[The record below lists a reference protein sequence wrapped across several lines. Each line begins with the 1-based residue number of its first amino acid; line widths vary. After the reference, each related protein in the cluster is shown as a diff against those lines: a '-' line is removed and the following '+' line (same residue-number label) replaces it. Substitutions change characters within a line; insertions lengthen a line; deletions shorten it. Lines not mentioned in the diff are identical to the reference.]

1 MVKFRKG
8 IILAGGHGTRLAPLT
23 SAISKQLMPIY
34 DKPMIYY
41 PISTLMLAGIREINI
56 IVKPEFLKS
65 FVNLLGDGKKWG
77 LNFTYT
83 VQEYPNGLVEGITLS
98 ESFINGAPIALILGD
113 NLFHG
118 SSLMRHLESGNSREK
133 GATIFAYRVKDP
145 QRYGVLEFDKKGKVK
160 NITEKPNFPKSN
172 YAATGLY
179 FYDETVSEKAK
190 NVHKSSN
197 GEFEITSL
205 NQIYLKESN
214 LNVELMGRGMA
225 WLDTGTHESLHKAAS
240 FIRSLEDRQGLR
252 VSCPEEIAWRKK
264 WINESQLK
272 ELAKPLMKS
281 NYGNYLIDLIENPSF
296 DNYSLINS

>member
-1 MVKFRKG
+1 MRKG
-8 IILAGGHGTRLAPLT
+8 IILAGGEGTRLAPLT

-65 FVNLLGDGKKWG
+65 FVKLLGDGKKWG
-77 LNFTYT
+77 LNITYT
-83 VQEYPNGLVEGITLS
+83 EQECPNGIVEGITLS
-98 ESFINGAPIALILGD
+98 ERFINGAPIALILGD

-118 SSLMRHLESGNSREK
+118 SSLMKHLESGYLRKK
-133 GATIFAYRVKDP
+133 GATIFAYRVKNP
-145 QRYGVLEFDKKGKVK
+145 KRYGVLGFDKKGKVTD
-160 NITEKPNFPKSN
+160 IVEKPIFPKSN
-172 YAATGLY
+172 YAVTGLY
-179 FYDETVSEKAK
+179 FYDETVIEKAK
-190 NVHKSSN
+190 NVDKSPN

-214 LNVELMGRGMA
+214 LNIELMGRGMA
-225 WLDTGTHESLHKAAS
+225 WLDTSTHESLHKAS
-240 FIRSLEDRQGLR
+240 TFIRSLEDRQGLR

-296 DNYSLINS
+296 DNYSLNNS